1 MEVVVD
7 ILCLCSLEKSK
18 TTTVLVDEKKRL
30 RTPALTCDSDVH
42 IAIFE
47 GSAACKS
54 CVLKTNVAIDII
66 IQFYGGR

>member
-7 ILCLCSLEKSK
+7 ILCLRSLEKSK
-18 TTTVLVDEKKRL
+18 TTTVLVDEKKAENPCINVWL
-30 RTPALTCDSDVH
+30 GSAYS
-42 IAIFE
+42 IFE